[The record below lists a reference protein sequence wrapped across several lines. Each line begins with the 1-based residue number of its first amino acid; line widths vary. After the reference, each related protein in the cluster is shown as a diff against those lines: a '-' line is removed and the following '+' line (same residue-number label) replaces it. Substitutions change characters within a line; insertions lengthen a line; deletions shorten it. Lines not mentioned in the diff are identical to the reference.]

1 MTTLG
6 LAVRCDHRYW
16 NVSYTIIDFTSF
28 VVACTPSREQHIKC
42 FTINDNSEKFGNDD
56 DNDNDNGDDG
66 FTEND
71 NETLFCRIMIMK
83 MKSIFLYNMV
93 KVMNATQ

>member
-1 MTTLG
+1 MNTPRVLLPTISCSETMTTVG

-28 VVACTPSREQHIKC
+28 VVVCTPSREQHIKC

-56 DNDNDNGDDG
+56 DNDNGNGDC
-66 FTEND
+66 NIC
-71 NETLFCRIMIMK
+71 LFV
-83 MKSIFLYNMV
+83 LYV
-93 KVMNATQ
+93 E

>member
-1 MTTLG
+1 MPTLG

-56 DNDNDNGDDG
+56 DNDNGNGDDG

-71 NETLFCRIMIMK
+71 NETLCCRIMIMK
-83 MKSIFLYNMV
+83 MKSFLLYNMV
-93 KVMNATQ
+93 MVMNAT